1 MRHRRRGIT
10 LTELLVVV
18 SVITILAAMV
28 APVLQ
33 RAWARAIQASCA
45 NNMGRIYQGF
55 QILANQRSGKLP
67 QCFDI
72 NYNTDTPDDSTV
84 REGTWWFRK
93 VGDII
98 YGSGNDENPLRL
110 PTSEFRPER
119 CVMRCPASPDHY
131 DQARTPSAFIPR
143 VEGSGLQRNEKDRV
157 YDNNYGFNN
166 WGFRYSN
173 SDCIPDPRGL
183 GMGHP
188 GTNPLYH
195 GSGAITGYYETPVAP
210 SARADQSYIGH
221 LADVPYADS
230 VILLMDYIK
239 ADIAPM
245 GGSSNTDY
253 HDDLFGFRFRHGS
266 SKVTR
271 YDTSSPGQANILFVD
286 GHIAGYSAARFATKY
301 GDAGKSSLTYEVRR
315 RY

>member
-1 MRHRRRGIT
+1 MRHTRRGIT

-18 SVITILAAMV
+18 SVITILATMV
-28 APVLQ
+28 GPVLN
-33 RAWARAIQASCA
+33 RAYARAIQATCS
-45 NNMGRIYQGF
+45 NNMSRIFQGF
-55 QILANQRSGKLP
+55 QLLANERSGKLP

-72 NYNTDTPDDSTV
+72 TYNTASPDDSTV
-84 REGTWWFRK
+84 REGTWWYRK
-93 VGDII
+93 VGEMI
-98 YGSGNDENPLRL
+98 YGAGNDQHPLL
-110 PTSEFRPER
+110 IPTNEFRPER

-131 DQARTPSAFIPR
+131 DQARTPKNFIPR
-143 VEGSGLQRNEKDRV
+143 VSGADKDRV

-166 WGFRYSN
+166 WGFRYTN
-173 SDCIPDPRGL
+173 TTDQRVPDPRNL

-188 GTNPLYH
+188 GTSPLYH
-195 GSGAITGYYETPVAP
+195 GSGAIKGYYETPATRP
-210 SARADQSYIGH
+210 DQSYIGH

-245 GGSSNTDY
+245 GGSSSTTYD
-253 HDDLFGFRFRHGS
+253 DDLYGFRFRHGS
-266 SKVTR
+266 SRATR
-271 YDTSSPGQANILFVD
+271 YDMRSPGQSNVLFVD
-286 GHIAGYSAARFATKY
+286 GHIAGYTAQQFATKI